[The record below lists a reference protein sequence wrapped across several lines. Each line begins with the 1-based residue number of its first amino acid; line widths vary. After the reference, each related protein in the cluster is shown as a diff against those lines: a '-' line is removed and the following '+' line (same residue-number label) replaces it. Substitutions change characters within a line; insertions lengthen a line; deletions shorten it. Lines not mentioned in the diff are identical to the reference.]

1 MAGSPGCGAAARGDR
16 HGAVG
21 PDGPVRDEEGVAIAA
36 ASALD
41 ARVSL
46 TYDPS
51 RTDPQRIA
59 ARLEAGGYPAG
70 DPAETSAPPPNKS
83 AWATTASRVTTTDP
97 ADLSMSGDHRKY

>member
-1 MAGSPGCGAAARGDR
+1 MEQLVLTVPSMWAD
-16 HGAVG
+16 HHVVAVR
-21 PDGPVRDEEGVAIAA
+21 DLLRDEEGVAIAA

-59 ARLEAGGYPAG
+59 ARLEAGGYPAR
-70 DPAETSAPPPNKS
+70 DPAETSAPPPNKP
-83 AWATTASRVTTTDP
+83 AWATMASRVTTTDP